1 MADAR
6 NVDQPP
12 PVVLAS
18 ASVARRAMLS
28 AAGLTFDVVPARI
41 DEDAVRSAMVAV
53 DAYVSPAM
61 IAARLAQEKALAVA
75 RNNAGKLVIGSDQVL
90 VFENTIFSKVATLD
104 EARAVL
110 KKLRGRVHEL
120 VSAVALARDGE
131 LLWHHQ
137 EAARLTMRDFSDAF
151 LAGYLEDA
159 GEVILQCVGCYELE
173 AKGVQLFDKIEGDY
187 FTVLGLPLLALLS
200 ALRTQGA
207 LIA

>member
-6 NVDQPP
+6 IVDTPP

-18 ASVARRAMLS
+18 ASVARRSMLS

-41 DEDAVRSAMVAV
+41 DEDAVKSAMVAV
-53 DAYVSPAM
+53 DPYVSPAM

-75 RNNAGKLVIGSDQVL
+75 RNNVGRLVIGSDQVL
-90 VFENTIFSKVATLD
+90 VFENTIFSKVETLD

-110 KKLRGRVHEL
+110 KKLRGRAHEL

-131 LLWHHQ
+131 VLWHHE

-173 AKGVQLFDKIEGDY
+173 AAGVQLFEKIEGDY

>member
-61 IAARLAQEKALAVA
+61 IAARLAQEKAIAVA